1 MDLQIKVVPEMG
13 LFTKLRGPVF
23 LKEDSEAERHLKELQ
38 LIQRTASGELKKE
51 IDQDIRLVEL
61 GIYGEKQIRFEL
73 ENSHI
78 PMYVLHDLYLEHN
91 GLSAQID
98 YLIVTKRHVFVVE
111 CKNLYGNI
119 EITRNGDFVRTVNF
133 GRYNKKEGIYSPVTQ
148 NQRHMELGKAIRGEA
163 KKNLIT
169 RSLFERDFLR
179 NYRSIVVLANSK
191 TVLNDRYAPK
201 EIRQQVIRVD
211 RLADYIRKTDAEPG
225 SESGFD
231 KATLE
236 IAQFFL
242 EQNKQNAVDYTARYQ
257 NQMKM
262 ALSEEPYEEAKEIL
276 CPRCGAVMVLRK
288 AGKGPNAGK
297 PFYGCSKYPACRGI
311 VNIQRQTE

>member
-1 MDLQIKVVPEMG
+1 MG

-148 NQRHMELGKAIRGEA
+148 NQRHMELVKAIRGEA

-225 SESGFD
+225 AESGFD

>member
-1 MDLQIKVVPEMG
+1 M
-13 LFTKLRGPVF
+13 
-23 LKEDSEAERHLKELQ
+23 ED
-38 LIQRTASGELKKE
+38 T
-51 IDQDIRLVEL
+51 
-61 GIYGEKQIRFEL
+61 
-73 ENSHI
+73 
-78 PMYVLHDLYLEHN
+78 
-91 GLSAQID
+91 
-98 YLIVTKRHVFVVE
+98 T
-111 CKNLYGNI
+111 
-119 EITRNGDFVRTVNF
+119 
-133 GRYNKKEGIYSPVTQ
+133 
-148 NQRHMELGKAIRGEA
+148 

>member
-1 MDLQIKVVPEMG
+1 MG

-91 GLSAQID
+91 SLSAQID

-133 GRYNKKEGIYSPVTQ
+133 GRYNKKES
-148 NQRHMELGKAIRGEA
+148 
-163 KKNLIT
+163 
-169 RSLFERDFLR
+169 
-179 NYRSIVVLANSK
+179 
-191 TVLNDRYAPK
+191 
-201 EIRQQVIRVD
+201 
-211 RLADYIRKTDAEPG
+211 DYQKFI
-225 SESGFD
+225 
-231 KATLE
+231 
-236 IAQFFL
+236 
-242 EQNKQNAVDYTARYQ
+242 
-257 NQMKM
+257 
-262 ALSEEPYEEAKEIL
+262 
-276 CPRCGAVMVLRK
+276 
-288 AGKGPNAGK
+288 
-297 PFYGCSKYPACRGI
+297 
-311 VNIQRQTE
+311 